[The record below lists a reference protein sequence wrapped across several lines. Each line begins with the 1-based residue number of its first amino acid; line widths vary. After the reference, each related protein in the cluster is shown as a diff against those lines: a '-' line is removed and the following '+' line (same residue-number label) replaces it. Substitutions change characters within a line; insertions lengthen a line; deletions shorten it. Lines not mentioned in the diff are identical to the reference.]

1 MYNLESAAQ
10 TNKRGNNDLRGRPC
24 SQVFS
29 AVWKKTMNLSSSHPE
44 ENKNFMIKSPLY
56 TRPLMVDPRD
66 KVGGQ
71 VRNEPSVQVDYP
83 KLVMVLCK
91 QNILKKSDILV

>member
-1 MYNLESAAQ
+1 
-10 TNKRGNNDLRGRPC
+10 
-24 SQVFS
+24 
-29 AVWKKTMNLSSSHPE
+29 
-44 ENKNFMIKSPLY
+44 
-56 TRPLMVDPRD
+56 MVDPRD